1 MADVRDIQMNFTANT
16 SQAEAAINKLKDST
30 ERAAVGLD
38 KQAKSSGTATNAMT
52 NFNRIVQDAPFGIM
66 GIANNIDPMV
76 QSFQKLKAE
85 TGSTGGALKAMSSIL
100 TGPMGMLFGINMLV
114 FAVQVLPGLFSKI
127 SASLAGT
134 TEKMKALKDAMKL
147 QTIVSA
153 ESSSKNIGE
162 AATLIQ
168 LRNSVDQVKD
178 SKVKRKQ
185 IIDQINAVSPETL
198 KNLNQRTASEKD
210 LKAAIDKTISSLYS
224 KIDASLTDIFLAPIY
239 KDLAESQKKYYDA
252 QDNFAKKQ
260 QKFNE
265 LTVKTQTAPLAA
277 FALTGGD
284 NLNTA
289 RAAVEMAGKKL
300 DVALANLANPIAP
313 GKLQEALGAKN
324 SALTQIMGSLGLDKS
339 ILKFGDEDDP
349 IKGIKAV
356 TNSLKESIFEM
367 IKTDQLL
374 GRLTTDSNFA
384 KYIEQLTTELA
395 KYKEGTPEFN
405 KTLEGII
412 ELKKQQAL
420 VFQMRGSMANEDQS
434 KLGVTWGKIYPYYGL
449 KGSGISG
456 EEIRKLDGIKTYFP
470 QMRDEINLD
479 LVKDKN
485 NLLIKEG
492 AKAAKKQYDLYKDY
506 FIDPFVSSFQG
517 EFSKAWNSI
526 FGEANSLL
534 EKFIQSLGE
543 SLFNKAVGSA
553 ASGILGMIFPG
564 FNLLEAAVGG
574 FGGGDRA
581 TVNQII
587 MDGELIATQKQAN
600 RTQAIINRQNALR

>member
-1 MADVRDIQMNFTANT
+1 MADQRDIQMNFTANT

-38 KQAKSSGTATNAMT
+38 KQARSSGTATNAMT

-85 TGSTGGALKAMSSIL
+85 TGSTGGALKAMTSVLS
-100 TGPMGMLFGINMLV
+100 GPMGMLFGINMLV

-289 RAAVEMAGKKL
+289 RVAVEMAGKKL

-324 SALTQIMGSLGLDKS
+324 AALTSIMGSLGLDKS
-339 ILKFGDEDDP
+339 ILKFGDEE
-349 IKGIKAV
+349 KAV
-356 TNSLKESIFEM
+356 KKNVISLQETIREA
-367 IKTDQLL
+367 IKTDDLL
-374 GRLTTDSNFA
+374 LRLTPESSFT
-384 KYIEQLTTELA
+384 KYLSQLSTELK
-395 KYKEGTPEFN
+395 KYKEGTSEFN
-405 KTLEGII
+405 SILETINTVKQRQTL
-412 ELKKQQAL
+412 
-420 VFQMRGSMANEDQS
+420 VSQMRASD
-434 KLGVTWGKIYPYYGL
+434 TGL
-449 KGSGISG
+449 SGISG
-456 EEIRKLDGIKTYFP
+456 SLISGIDRKKYFP
-470 QMRDEINLD
+470 NMVEIPSMDAAL
-479 LVKDKN
+479 DKN

-492 AKAAKKQYDLYKDY
+492 AKQAKKQYEVYKDY
-506 FIDPFVSSFQG
+506 FIDPFTDAFKG

-574 FGGGDRA
+574 FGGGDRS

-587 MDGELIATQKQAN
+587 IDGELIATQKQAT
-600 RTQAIINRQNALR
+600 RIKAQLDRQASLR